1 MKKKKIYLFYII
13 KSINFV
19 HNCKLSQSRKWD
31 NKRNS
36 GMNDFRIITL
46 QSMSNQPHNSELRQR

>member
-1 MKKKKIYLFYII
+1 MFIIEKKV
-13 KSINFV
+13 NFV
-19 HNCKLSQSRKWD
+19 HNYKLSQSRKWD

-36 GMNDFRIITL
+36 GMNDFNVMTL

>member
-1 MKKKKIYLFYII
+1 MKKKKNYLFYII

-19 HNCKLSQSRKWD
+19 HNYKLSQPRKWD

-36 GMNDFRIITL
+36 GMNDFNVMTL